1 MPGTLAPP
9 SLTRIVWTDGTA
21 PCTLRGMVILFA
33 INKRYSIL
41 LLLSGI
47 GWFLVAG
54 VFGYAIPVFGG
65 MWFQHLVCAIFTA
78 FVVGIAFQ
86 VPILSWSGWRW
97 YLLPLLTLLI
107 GVAVFGFL
115 LTCSWALNESLS
127 SEAFYKLPLAMV
139 FYSMTFYLP
148 VLYPLALLTQHLL
161 RGLLKI
167 PAAGGGRV
175 KL

>member
-1 MPGTLAPP
+1 
-9 SLTRIVWTDGTA
+9 
-21 PCTLRGMVILFA
+21 MVILFA